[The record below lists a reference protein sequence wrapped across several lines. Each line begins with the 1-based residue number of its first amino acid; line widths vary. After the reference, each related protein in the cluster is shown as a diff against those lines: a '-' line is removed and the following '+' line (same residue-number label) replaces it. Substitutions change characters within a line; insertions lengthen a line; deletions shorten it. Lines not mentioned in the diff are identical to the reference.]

1 VAAELDAR
9 ERATLQAVDAVVVT
23 SAAAARQLASPVSVT
38 EPDSVALDGT
48 LFVRVA
54 TSPWMNELQQK
65 HGYPKLTKELKA
77 KIFGFNAAKIYG
89 VDVPAQRKR
98 AANDD
103 LARQKQAYLEE
114 RDPSF
119 VTYGPKT
126 RREFFA
132 LRREQGS
139 RP

>member
-1 VAAELDAR
+1 MWGTDCIWYGSPQDQIQAF
-9 ERATLQAVDAVVVT
+9 RAFQIAD
-23 SAAAARQLASPVSVT
+23 
-38 EPDSVALDGT
+38 
-48 LFVRVA
+48 
-54 TSPWMNELQQK
+54 ELQQK

-89 VDVPAQRKR
+89 VDVPTQRKR
-98 AANDD
+98 AEGDE
-103 LARQKQAYLEE
+103 LARTKQAYLEE

-132 LRREQGS
+132 LRREQGG